1 MAKGN
6 NQKLKLLYLTKIFM
20 EKTDDSH
27 ALTLAEIT
35 AQLNAYEVTADR
47 KTLYLDF
54 EELKRYGLD
63 IVSEQCGKTVVY
75 YLASRQFELAEL
87 KLLVDSVQS
96 AKFIT
101 EKKSNLLIKKLESLV
116 SEHEAKQ
123 LHRQVITAGRVKTM
137 NESILINVDSI
148 HAAINDNKQITFQYF
163 QWTPAKERE
172 LRHDGQRY
180 VISPWHLVW
189 DAENYYMIGYD
200 SYSEMIKH
208 FRVDKMLRISSTDEK
223 REGQK
228 KMKELNIAAYSR
240 SLFGM
245 LGGESKHV
253 TLECHNS
260 MAGIIIDRF
269 GKDTPMMKKDD
280 EHFMAHV
287 DVIPSDQFLG
297 WIIGLG
303 GGVKITHP
311 TTVVE
316 RIEEVLTKQL
326 LAYQSKSSLEGKSE
340 NDF

>member
-20 EKTDDSH
+20 EKTDESH
-27 ALTLAEIT
+27 ALTLAEIK
-35 AQLNAYEVTADR
+35 AHLNAYEVTADR

-54 EELKRYGLD
+54 EELKKYGLD
-63 IVSEQCGKTVVY
+63 IISEQCGKTVVY
-75 YLASRQFELAEL
+75 HLASRQFELAEL

-101 EKKSNLLIKKLESLV
+101 EKKSNSLIKKLESLV
-116 SEHEAKQ
+116 SEHQAKQ

-148 HAAINDNKQITFQYF
+148 HNAINENKQISFQYF
-163 QWTPAKERE
+163 QWTPEKERE
-172 LRHDGQRY
+172 LRHDGRRY
-180 VISPWHLVW
+180 VISPWYLVW
-189 DAENYYMIGYD
+189 DDENYYMIGYD
-200 SYSEMIKH
+200 SYSEMVKH
-208 FRVDKMLRISSTDEK
+208 FRVDKMLRISSTDDK

-245 LGGESKHV
+245 LGGESKRV

-260 MAGIIIDRF
+260 MAGVIIDRF
-269 GKDTPMMKKDD
+269 GKDTVILKKDD
-280 EHFMAHV
+280 DHFMAHIE
-287 DVIPSDQFLG
+287 VIPSDQFFG

-303 GGVKITHP
+303 DGVKITAP
-311 TTVVE
+311 IDVVE
-316 RIEEVLTKQL
+316 HTKHL
-326 LAYQSKSSLEGKSE
+326 LLEQIK
-340 NDF
+340 NYK

>member
-6 NQKLKLLYLTKIFM
+6 NQKLKLLYLAKIFL
-20 EKTDDSH
+20 EKTDENH
-27 ALTLAEIT
+27 ALTLNEIT
-35 AQLNAYEVTADR
+35 AHLNTYEVNADR

-54 EELKRYGLD
+54 EELKHYGLD
-63 IVSEQCGKTVVY
+63 IVSEQCGRTVVY
-75 YLASRQFELAEL
+75 RLASRDFELAEL

-101 EKKSNLLIKKLESLV
+101 EKKSNALIKKLESLV
-116 SEHEAKQ
+116 SEYEAKE

-148 HAAINDNKQITFQYF
+148 HSAINQNKQISFQYF
-163 QWTPAKERE
+163 QWTPEKKRE

-180 VISPWHLVW
+180 MISPWHLVW

-200 SYSEMIKH
+200 SNSEIIKH
-208 FRVDKMLRISSTDEK
+208 FRVDKMLQISLIDEK

-245 LGGESKHV
+245 LGGTSTGV
-253 TLECHNS
+253 TLECHNQ
-260 MAGIIIDRF
+260 MAGVIIDRF
-269 GKDTPMMKKDD
+269 GKDTMILRKDD
-280 EHFMAHV
+280 DHFIAHV
-287 DVIPSDQFLG
+287 DVIPSNQFLG

-303 GGVKITHP
+303 GGAKITEP
-311 TTVVE
+311 AAVVE
-316 RIEEVLTKQL
+316 KAKELIKLQMDL
-326 LAYQSKSSLEGKSE
+326 YQ
-340 NDF
+340 

>member
-20 EKTDDSH
+20 EKTDESH
-27 ALTLAEIT
+27 ALTLAEIK
-35 AQLNAYEVTADR
+35 AHLNAYEVTADR

-54 EELKRYGLD
+54 EELKKYGLD
-63 IVSEQCGKTVVY
+63 IISEQCGKTVVY
-75 YLASRQFELAEL
+75 HLASRQFELAEL

-101 EKKSNLLIKKLESLV
+101 EKKSNSLIKKLESLV
-116 SEHEAKQ
+116 SEHQAKQ

-148 HAAINDNKQITFQYF
+148 HNAINENKQISFQYF
-163 QWTPAKERE
+163 QWTPEKERE
-172 LRHDGQRY
+172 LRHDGRRY

-189 DAENYYMIGYD
+189 DDENYYMIGYD
-200 SYSEMIKH
+200 SYSEMVKH
-208 FRVDKMLRISSTDEK
+208 FRVDKMLRISSTDDK

-245 LGGESKHV
+245 LGGESKRV

-260 MAGIIIDRF
+260 MAGVIIDRF
-269 GKDTPMMKKDD
+269 GKDTVILKKDD
-280 EHFMAHV
+280 DHFMAHIE
-287 DVIPSDQFLG
+287 VIPSDQFFG

-303 GGVKITHP
+303 DGVKITAP
-311 TTVVE
+311 IDVVE
-316 RIEEVLTKQL
+316 HTKHL
-326 LAYQSKSSLEGKSE
+326 LLEQIK
-340 NDF
+340 NYK